1 MLDPVLSA
9 YGFDNNNCQV
19 TPHGSGLI
27 NRTWFI
33 KCQQSNFILQQINS
47 EVFSDPTLIADNI
60 HQISTYLADN
70 YPDVLFPRPITS
82 RDGKNL
88 IHLAPDKYFRLYPF
102 IENSITIDVVDNH
115 SQAYEAAR
123 KFGEFTRLLSGF
135 PADKL
140 HQTLPGFHDLSR
152 RYKDFRLA
160 LEKGNPQRIQKAGQ
174 LIDFLESQNQI
185 VKQYEAICAD
195 PGFRL
200 RVTHHDTKIS
210 NVLFDQNGHGL
221 CVIDLDT
228 VMPGYFISDVGDMF
242 RTYLSPVTEEESQ
255 VSRIKVREIFFEAI
269 VRGYLSE
276 MNEVLTPIEKETF
289 TYAGEFMLYMQALR
303 FLTDYLNDD
312 VYYGSRYEGHNY
324 VRARNQITLLQH
336 YQDQYTQLKSIVSK
350 VLASFLV
357 KD

>member
-9 YGFDNNNCQV
+9 YGFDKTNCQII
-19 TPHGSGLI
+19 PHGSGLI

-33 KCQQSNFILQQINS
+33 RCQQGNFILQQINS
-47 EVFSDPTLIADNI
+47 EVFPDPTLIADNI
-60 HQISTYLADN
+60 QQISTYLSEH
-70 YPDVLFPRPITS
+70 YPDVLFPRPISS
-82 RDGKNL
+82 RDGRNL
-88 IHLAPDKYFRLYPF
+88 VRLGPDNYFRLYPF
-102 IENSITIDVVDNH
+102 IENSVTIDVVDTP

-135 PADKL
+135 PADRL
-140 HQTLPGFHDLSR
+140 HYTLPGFHDLSR
-152 RYKDFRLA
+152 RYQDFRLA
-160 LEKGNPQRIQKAGQ
+160 LENGNPQRIQKAEP
-174 LIDFLESQNQI
+174 LISFLESQKPI

-210 NVLFDQNGHGL
+210 NVLFDREGKGL

-255 VSRIKVREIFFEAI
+255 ISLIKVREPFFEAI

-312 VYYGSRYEGHNY
+312 IYYGSRYEDHNY
-324 VRARNQITLLQH
+324 IRALNQITLLQG
-336 YQDQYTQLKSIVSK
+336 YQANSIKLKSIVFN
-350 VLASFLV
+350 VLDSFRV
-357 KD
+357 KA